1 MRGRTASLPALVLV
15 LALTGC
21 SQGGG
26 GGGFLTGPAQPTGA
40 TGTGSG
46 PSPAQV
52 PSSPGRATGTGTGT
66 AAPGA
71 TGVPG
76 TASPTPTAL
85 EPGDGFTV
93 PGTAPDST
101 AAAGATV
108 PPVRAAAGTPGL
120 PWAVV
125 RSGRFAREP
134 AVAVFTRYITARA
147 RAYATGSARVP
158 GLAATAT
165 PRLLDAD
172 TAWITY
178 LRRSRLTVPRPARWA
193 VLGVTRRGRTAVLA
207 TCTWGPS
214 TFFVGAAPGVR
225 DEAVQQRWYGYDYV
239 LVAAP
244 GGGWRVETRTPST
257 NTCLGA
263 T

>member
-1 MRGRTASLPALVLV
+1 V
-15 LALTGC
+15 
-21 SQGGG
+21 
-26 GGGFLTGPAQPTGA
+26 
-40 TGTGSG
+40 
-46 PSPAQV
+46 
-52 PSSPGRATGTGTGT
+52 
-66 AAPGA
+66 
-71 TGVPG
+71 
-76 TASPTPTAL
+76 L

-108 PPVRAAAGTPGL
+108 PPVRAAVGTPGL

-125 RSGRFAREP
+125 RSGRYARDP

-147 RAYATGSARVP
+147 RAYATGSIRVP
-158 GLAATAT
+158 GLAGTAT

-172 TAWITY
+172 AAWVTY

-214 TFFVGAAPGVR
+214 TFFVGAEPGVR
-225 DEAVQQRWYGYDYV
+225 DEAVEQRWYGYDYV
-239 LVAAP
+239 LVAR